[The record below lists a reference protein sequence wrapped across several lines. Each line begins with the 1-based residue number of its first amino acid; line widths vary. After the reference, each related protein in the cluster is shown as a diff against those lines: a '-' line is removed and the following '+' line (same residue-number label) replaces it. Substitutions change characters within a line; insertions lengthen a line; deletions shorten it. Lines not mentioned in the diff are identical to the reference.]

1 MDDSSSTV
9 TLFGGIKGLVRDGDA
24 LAKYLFEY
32 RPEVILV
39 SLSEEHIIGLKDFLE
54 NPYEVELSDYEI
66 IYGVRLSVY
75 GEVMTPP
82 PIYIETVKYATS
94 NNTKLIPL
102 DMNEDTYSELYTSSM
117 RSIDLVRHSIRKR
130 RLLKKDL
137 KDRTPEEF
145 VNKWEKVINKVPGLR
160 IIDEKRLEFIDEGI
174 NSALSEFAGKSI
186 FIVVDYEFV
195 DRVQKFLESAGIRFT
210 RVSPSD

>member
-1 MDDSSSTV
+1 MEEASSTI
-9 TLFGGIKGLVRDGDA
+9 TLFGGIKGLIRDGDA
-24 LAKYLFEY
+24 LEKYLFEFK
-32 RPEVILV
+32 PEVILV

-54 NPYEVELSDYEI
+54 NPYEVQLSDYEI

-94 NNTKLIPL
+94 NNVTLIPL
-102 DMNEDTYSELYTSSM
+102 DMNEDTYSGLYTSSM
-117 RSIDLVRHSIRKR
+117 RSMDLVRHSIRKR
-130 RLLKKDL
+130 RLLKRDL

-145 VNKWEKVINKVPGLR
+145 VRNWERAINKVSGLR
-160 IIDEKRLEFIDEGI
+160 IIDEHRLAFIDEKIG
-174 NSALSEFAGKSI
+174 SALAQFAGKSI

-195 DRVQKFLESAGIRFT
+195 DRVQKFLESSGTRFT
-210 RVSPSD
+210 RVFPVN